1 MSDKMPHSLS
11 EPGPER
17 GERREEY
24 KQLNLLGGDS
34 VSVSVSVSQL
44 NNVLTVQRDSRPPA
58 RKLNYFF
65 VLVEFSS
72 QVDIWLR
79 F

>member
-11 EPGPER
+11 ELGPER

-24 KQLNLLGGDS
+24 KQLNLLGGD
-34 VSVSVSVSQL
+34 SVSVSVSQL